1 MRCVLIACVALA
13 LALPA
18 AATATSMPPWNGIT
32 WIDLP
37 AAKQHK
43 NASCSEQGRTARVQ
57 RVARRLAPVACE
69 QPPRPKLRNAITAWF
84 FGP

>member
-1 MRCVLIACVALA
+1 MRVLIVCLALA

-18 AATATSMPPWNGIT
+18 AAAATSMPPWNGIT
-32 WIDLP
+32 WVKLP
-37 AAKQHK
+37 TAKQHK
-43 NASCSEQGRTARVQ
+43 KASCSEQGRTAK
-57 RVARRLAPVACE
+57 VARLASRLAPVACE